1 MAAMVYDSD
10 MRTLNESELVYK
22 ISNRKNMDFNDDS
35 TFEDFIQQLT
45 PGRKETA
52 LAVIELYTR
61 MKAKKDNADRILSSL
76 DIYKLMHPIMAT
88 LEVEESWAIFMNM
101 ASRIIKTQRIS
112 KGGLSC
118 TAVDVR
124 VILKEALLCN
134 AVSIALVHNHPS
146 GAIRPSREDDRLTKS
161 LADACNILNIH
172 MVDHVIVTDGNF
184 YSYNDEGRL

>member
-1 MAAMVYDSD
+1 MATVVYDSD

-76 DIYKLMHPIMAT
+76 DIYKLMHPIMAN

-101 ASRIIKTQRIS
+101 ASRIIKIQRIS

-161 LADACNILNIH
+161 LADACNILNIRL
-172 MVDHVIVTDGNF
+172 VDHVIVADGSF
-184 YSYNDEGRL
+184 YSYADEGRL